1 MKKLFENWRNHLN
14 ESAAA
19 YNKLRALAQEKGQL
33 SVDEFKSLINQYV
46 GTGEDQFDTIE
57 DFAFDAFNAGLIPG
71 DYSDT
76 RPAQEFLDLDPEAKA
91 GRDLRAAARKEQH
104 AAVREVGDQIDY
116 IYKAFNDQE
125 GLSNRG
131 TGMHAVKTLD
141 DARRRA
147 RGLKLAPGGGNFDY
161 KDFIIIPNS
170 QPLSKPENISSYGYK
185 NDSNFVKNSNLDYKV
200 INQSKFMKAD
210 LEKRMSRLQKGN

>member
-1 MKKLFENWRNHLN
+1 MKKLFENWRRHLN

-19 YNKLRALAQEKGQL
+19 YNKLRALAQEKGEL
-33 SVDEFKSLINQYV
+33 SVDEFKSLIDQYV

-57 DFAFDAFNAGLIPG
+57 DFAFEAFIAALIPG

-76 RPAQEFLDLDPEAKA
+76 RPAQEFLDLDLEAKA
-91 GRDLRAAARKEQH
+91 GRDLRAAARKEQED
-104 AAVREVGDQIDY
+104 AVREIGANIDY

-125 GLSNRG
+125 GLSNG
-131 TGMHAVKTLD
+131 NTGVVHAVKALD

-147 RGLKLAPGGGNFDY
+147 RGLKLNPGGGSFAY

-170 QPLSKPENISSYGYK
+170 QPLSEPENISPYGYK
-185 NDSNFVKNSNLDYKV
+185 NDSNFVKNSNLEYKI
-200 INQSKFMKAD
+200 INQSDFMKAD
-210 LEKRMSRLQKGN
+210 LEKRMNRSKQ